1 MKKAPLYSR
10 SRRGVAAPDA
20 PPPQAA
26 APVEEPSSAAR
37 RARVR
42 AFAARHERKLW
53 ALAMLL
59 IVAMAMLW
67 PTGPRTAAPL
77 TFEQIDHLVRKSIEE
92 KPLTSAATLAY
103 DKIIPSV
110 VRVVGYDRENS
121 SPHGDKKPRRDRAET
136 ESASPKSDA
145 DDLPGFEERGVGTG
159 VVIVDNG
166 TILTNLHVVMG
177 AERVR
182 VTFMDGLEADA
193 KLVSVMPEHDL
204 AVLRA
209 QKIPDDLNA
218 ATMRSTGD
226 LAPGDRVMAVGF
238 PFGIGPSA
246 SEGVVSGLKR
256 EFRSPEGERVLT
268 NLIQFDAAANPGNSG
283 GPLVTMEGEVV
294 GIVTAILNPTKQR
307 VFVGIGFAVPI
318 ENAAAGAGM
327 PPF

>member
-10 SRRGVAAPDA
+10 SRRGVAATVA
-20 PPPQAA
+20 PPPEPVVPP
-26 APVEEPSSAAR
+26 APPTR
-37 RARVR
+37 RARLLG
-42 AFAARHERKLW
+42 FATRHERRLW
-53 ALAMLL
+53 ALAVLAL
-59 IVAMAMLW
+59 IAAALFWRV
-67 PTGPRTAAPL
+67 GPKAPVPL
-77 TFEQIDHLVRKSIEE
+77 SFEQIDHLVRKSIEE
-92 KPLTSAATLAY
+92 KPLTSAAALAY

-110 VRVVGYDRENS
+110 VRVVGYDREGEA
-121 SPHGDKKPRRDRAET
+121 SPHGSRQAGKDAKET
-136 ESASPKSDA
+136 EDARPKRDA
-145 DDLPGFEERGVGTG
+145 GDMPGFQERGVGTG

-177 AERVR
+177 AERVK
-182 VTFMDGLEADA
+182 VTFMDGLETEAR
-193 KLVSVMPEHDL
+193 LISVMPEHDL

-209 QKIPDDLNA
+209 MKVPDDLHA
-218 ATMRSTGD
+218 ATMRGTGD
-226 LAPGDRVMAVGF
+226 LNPGDRVMAVGF

-256 EFRSPEGERVLT
+256 EFRSPEGERTLT

-294 GIVTAILNPTKQR
+294 GVVTAILNPTKQR